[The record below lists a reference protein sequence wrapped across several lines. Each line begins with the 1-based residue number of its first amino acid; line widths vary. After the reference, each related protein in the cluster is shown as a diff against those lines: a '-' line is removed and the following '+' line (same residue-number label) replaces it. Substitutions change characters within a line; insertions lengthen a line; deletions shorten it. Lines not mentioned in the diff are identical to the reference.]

1 MRERIGRYRI
11 TGTLGEG
18 GMGIVY
24 AVEEEPS
31 GLPFALKVLRQGTE
45 DAQARK
51 RFLREARLME
61 AVVHPNVCR
70 VHQIGED
77 AGDVF
82 IAMERLEG
90 ISLADRVRRG
100 ALPLAEGLQVALG
113 ILTAVEALHVKGLV
127 HRDLKPA
134 NVYLTPSG
142 VKLLDFGLAR
152 PVAGPG
158 GSDEEAT
165 RTRLTQAGTV
175 LGTPHYMSPEQL
187 QGHPADARS
196 DLFAAAAILFEMLT
210 GRPAFAGRT
219 MMEVF
224 HATLYENPP
233 ALGGSPG
240 IAAVDRVIRRALA
253 KRPEDRH
260 SRGAEMAQELR
271 AALLLDDAQAAPLL
285 RAVTRI
291 IVLPFRLL
299 RPDPETDFLAFSL
312 PDSITSSLSGLESLV
327 VRSSLNAARFAG
339 DASDLKRI
347 AVEADVDIV
356 LSGSLIRA
364 GDKIRVT
371 AQLVDAPAGSV
382 IWSQVST
389 IGMQEVFRLED
400 EIVQRIVGSLSV
412 SLTAREHRMLRQD
425 VPATASAYE
434 SYLRANQHAYRSADW
449 GVARDLYRRC
459 VDEDPRY
466 APAWARLGRVQRL
479 ISKYSALDAGRG
491 LQEAEAALRRALE
504 LNPDLSFGHNMI
516 AHLEADLG
524 RAEDAMC
531 RLLGR
536 AKTGIADPEL
546 FAGLVH
552 VCRYCGLFDASV
564 AAHSE
569 ARRLDPQVRTS
580 VAQTFF
586 MMGDY
591 ERVKEESAADIGYI
605 DALALMALGREQE
618 ALALLRDRETRAEHR
633 MIRLLIVSLRA
644 ALEGRGEDALR
655 LCAEYVNL
663 GIKDPEAL
671 YYMARHI
678 AYVGDAEAALDTL
691 QSAIDGGLASHPAL
705 ARDPWL
711 DSLRTRARFNDLAEV
726 VEARWSQAQAAFRR
740 ADGEQLLGMPR

>member
-31 GLPFALKVLRQGTE
+31 GLPFALKLLRQGTE
-45 DAQARK
+45 DTQSRK

-70 VHQIGED
+70 VHEIGED
-77 AGDVF
+77 AGDVY
-82 IAMERLEG
+82 IATERLDG
-90 ISLADRVRRG
+90 VSLAERVRRG

-113 ILTAVEALHVKGLV
+113 ILTAVEALHAKGLV

-134 NVYLTPSG
+134 NVYLTPAG

-158 GSDEEAT
+158 DGDEEAT

-175 LGTPHYMSPEQL
+175 LGTPYYMSPEQM

-219 MMEVF
+219 MMAVF

-240 IAAVDRVIRRALA
+240 IAAVDRVIRRALS

-260 SRGAEMAQELR
+260 PRAADMAQELR

-291 IVLPFRLL
+291 IVLPFRLF

-327 VRSSLNAARFAG
+327 VRSSMNAARFAG
-339 DASDLKRI
+339 DAPDLKRI
-347 AVEADVDIV
+347 AAEADVDIV
-356 LSGSLIRA
+356 LSGSLLRA
-364 GDKIRVT
+364 GDQIRVT
-371 AQLVDAPAGSV
+371 AQLVEAPAGAV

-389 IGMQEVFRLED
+389 VGMQDVFRLED
-400 EIVQRIVGSLSV
+400 EFVQRIVGSLSV
-412 SLTAREHRMLRQD
+412 SLTAREHRMLRRD

-434 SYLRANQHAYRSADW
+434 FYLRANQHAYRSADW
-449 GVARDLYRRC
+449 GVARDLYLRC

-466 APAWARLGRVQRL
+466 APAWARLGRVRRL
-479 ISKYSALDAGRG
+479 LAKYSEDGRG
-491 LQEAEAALRRALE
+491 LEEAEAALRRALE
-504 LNPDLSFGHNMI
+504 LNPELPFAHNMI

-524 RAEDAMC
+524 RAPDAMT

-536 AKTGIADPEL
+536 AKAGTSDPEL

-564 AAHSE
+564 AAHHE

-580 VAQTFF
+580 VAQTYF

-591 ERVKEESAADIGYI
+591 ERVMEESAADIGYI
-605 DALALMALGREQE
+605 DALSLAMRGREAE
-618 ALALLRDRETRAEHR
+618 ALALLRDREARAEHR
-633 MIRLLIVSLRA
+633 MIRLYIVSLRA
-644 ALEGRGEDALR
+644 VLEGRREDALR
-655 LCAEYVNL
+655 SSAEFVEL
-663 GIKDPEAL
+663 RIKDPEAL
-671 YYMARHI
+671 YYMCRQI
-678 AYVGDAEAALDTL
+678 AHLGEPDFALRSL
-691 QSAIDGGLASHPAL
+691 QTAVEDGFCAYPAL

-711 DSLRTRARFNDLAEV
+711 DSLRTRAEFNALAQV
-726 VEARWSQAQAAFRR
+726 AEARWRQAQAAFRM
-740 ADGEQLLGMPR
+740 ADGERLLGLPR

>member
-1 MRERIGRYRI
+1 
-11 TGTLGEG
+11 
-18 GMGIVY
+18 V
-24 AVEEEPS
+24 P
-31 GLPFALKVLRQGTE
+31 
-45 DAQARK
+45 
-51 RFLREARLME
+51 
-61 AVVHPNVCR
+61 
-70 VHQIGED
+70 
-77 AGDVF
+77 
-82 IAMERLEG
+82 
-90 ISLADRVRRG
+90 
-100 ALPLAEGLQVALG
+100 
-113 ILTAVEALHVKGLV
+113 
-127 HRDLKPA
+127 
-134 NVYLTPSG
+134 
-142 VKLLDFGLAR
+142 
-152 PVAGPG
+152 GPG
-158 GSDEEAT
+158 GADEEAT
-165 RTRLTQAGTV
+165 QTRLTQAGTI
-175 LGTPHYMSPEQL
+175 LGTPYYMSPEQM
-187 QGHPADARS
+187 QGRTADARS

-240 IAAVDRVIRRALA
+240 IAAVDRVIRRALS

-260 SRGAEMAQELR
+260 PRAADMAQELR
-271 AALLLDDAQAAPLL
+271 AALLLHDPRAAPLL

-347 AVEADVDIV
+347 AVEAEVDIV

-364 GDKIRVT
+364 GDQIRVA
-371 AQLVDAPAGSV
+371 AQLVEAPAGAV

-389 IGMQEVFRLED
+389 IGMQDVFRLED

-425 VPATASAYE
+425 VPATASAYQ

-449 GVARDLYRRC
+449 GVARDLYLRC

-491 LQEAEAALRRALE
+491 LQDAEAALRRALE

-524 RAEDAMC
+524 RAEDAMS

-564 AAHSE
+564 AAHYE

-591 ERVKEESAADIGYI
+591 GRVTEESAADIGYI
-605 DALALMALGREQE
+605 DALALTALGREPE
-618 ALALLRDRETRAEHR
+618 ALALLRDREMRAEHR

-644 ALEGRGEDALR
+644 ALEGRREDTLR
-655 LCAEYVNL
+655 LCAEYLNL
-663 GIKDPEAL
+663 RIKDPEAL

-678 AYVGDAEAALDTL
+678 AYVGDADAALDTL
-691 QSAIDGGLASHPAL
+691 QSAVDGGLAAYPAL

-711 DSLRTRARFNDLAEV
+711 DSLRTRARFNALAQV
-726 VEARWSQAQAAFRR
+726 VEARFKQAQEAFRR
-740 ADGEQLLGMPR
+740 ADGERLLGLPR